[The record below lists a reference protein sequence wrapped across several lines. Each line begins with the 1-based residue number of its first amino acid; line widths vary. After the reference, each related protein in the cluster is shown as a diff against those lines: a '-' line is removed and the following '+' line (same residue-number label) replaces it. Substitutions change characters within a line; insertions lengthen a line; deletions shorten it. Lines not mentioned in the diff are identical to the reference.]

1 MSDTTNETIDA
12 SRTPEEKLKALIRKD
27 IDPDITAMAERALEL
42 RQEGS
47 L

>member
-1 MSDTTNETIDA
+1 MSTDTDEIDTE
-12 SRTPEEKLKALIRKD
+12 RTPEEKLKALIRKD
-27 IDPDITAMAERALEL
+27 IDPDITAMAKRALKL